1 MKLLLLILLI
11 ATFPIG
17 LKAQAQETLVEKTD
31 SSSYEMIRLRA
42 RESVQLFMDYYM
54 FIADK
59 SKDMSLRMR
68 CVKEASELFLP
79 EQGVIISSHSTHKSK
94 TKRTREQKVK
104 VFLENVARGLY
115 NGTPTFDPYE
125 FCHFQS
131 QKPISETEMEV
142 TFCKHGDTLRDR
154 GDICIMPNGYVTCL
168 FPTSEEK
175 SLSSTY
181 LTKVC
186 IDFFID

>member
-17 LKAQAQETLVEKTD
+17 LKAQAQETHVEKAD

-42 RESVQLFMDYYM
+42 RESIQQFIDYYKL
-54 FIADK
+54 IADK
-59 SKDMSLRMR
+59 SKDLSQRMR
-68 CVKEASELFLP
+68 YVKKASELFLP
-79 EQGVIISSHSTHKSK
+79 EQGIIISTQTFLKSK

-115 NGTPTFDPYE
+115 NGIPSIDSYE

-131 QKPISETEMEV
+131 QKPFSETETEV
-142 TFCKHGDTLRDR
+142 TFCSHGDTLRNR
-154 GDICIMPNGYVTCL
+154 GNICIMPNGYVTSVI
-168 FPTSEEK
+168 PTSEEG

-181 LTKVC
+181 LTKVH
-186 IDFFID
+186 IDFVNY